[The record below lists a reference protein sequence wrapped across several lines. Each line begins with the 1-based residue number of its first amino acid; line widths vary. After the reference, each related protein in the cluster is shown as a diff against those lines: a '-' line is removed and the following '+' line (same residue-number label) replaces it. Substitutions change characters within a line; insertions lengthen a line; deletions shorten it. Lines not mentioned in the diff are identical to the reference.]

1 MARADAEGSWV
12 GHMWGGGFGFMG
24 GLTMVIFWGAVI
36 ALIVFVVLRLRD
48 APTQPR
54 ETKALD
60 ALQLR
65 FAKGEIDEEEY
76 RRLKATLEE

>member
-1 MARADAEGSWV
+1 MARADADGSW
-12 GHMWGGGFGFMG
+12 GAHMWGGGFGFMG
-24 GLTMVIFWGAVI
+24 GLTMLIFWGAVV
-36 ALIVFVVLRLRD
+36 ALIVFLVVRLRD
-48 APTQPR
+48 APVQPR

-76 RRLKATLEE
+76 RRLKAALEE